1 MPVNISNIKNV
12 IKEIPPNQLR
22 FQEKSFELPETPNI
36 YIRKKIAFKVKKK
49 KPICFY
55 KRKKFSVQV
64 NKTAVVIL
72 QINKACSCNT
82 KLQFYIL
89 KYTFLS
95 LMYGNVEFEYLI
107 ILFLQIKLAYKCLH
121 SLLTFY
127 IRYTYIAYI

>member
-1 MPVNISNIKNV
+1 M
-12 IKEIPPNQLR
+12 
-22 FQEKSFELPETPNI
+22 
-36 YIRKKIAFKVKKK
+36 KKIAFKVKKK
-49 KPICFY
+49 SICFY
-55 KRKKFSVQV
+55 KRKNFSVQV

-107 ILFLQIKLAYKCLH
+107 ILFLQIKLAYKCFH
-121 SLLTFY
+121 SLLNFY

>member
-1 MPVNISNIKNV
+1 MPVNICNIKNV

-22 FQEKSFELPETPNI
+22 FREKSFELPETPNI
-36 YIRKKIAFKVKKK
+36 YIRKKYAFKVKKK
-49 KPICFY
+49 SICFY

-95 LMYGNVEFEYLI
+95 LMYGNVEFEYPI

-121 SLLTFY
+121 SLLNFY